1 MIGERI
7 KDFDNDHD
15 KRATKV
21 EAYYFSESKSSPS
34 ISSLQS
40 IRSRKSLL
48 NKIKSNKKSQK
59 NRAGNKNLPKIQLM
73 KR

>member
-7 KDFDNDHD
+7 KEFDNDHD

-21 EAYYFSESKSSPS
+21 EAYYFKMKSSPS

-48 NKIKSNKKSQK
+48 NE
-59 NRAGNKNLPKIQLM
+59 
-73 KR
+73 